1 MSVALGTIC
10 NNGCLS
16 CLTCLPNAATRA
28 KWSPNSRAGTRLMSL
43 EDFELTLVR
52 SPDDNP
58 PFGAEYEAELRK
70 FAKEAQVS
78 R

>member
-1 MSVALGTIC
+1 
-10 NNGCLS
+10 
-16 CLTCLPNAATRA
+16 
-28 KWSPNSRAGTRLMSL
+28 MSL
-43 EDFELTLVR
+43 EDFEHTLVR